1 MWGQRLNWMAL
12 VGPFQLG
19 VLCDSLQKGFPGSFH
34 SHHPLQT
41 SLCEATDLPSICC
54 YADKPQRTP
63 TKESCHSHRHTLI
76 HSCSE
81 FAFFPKAF
89 FKIFLSKSFIILLTT
104 GVPHSSAS
112 WLRSLSRV
120 CRVGA
125 RRAEALGSTRE
136 ASFFPHPFLI
146 PLLLPPLPFCFWHCC
161 TVQGVW

>member
-1 MWGQRLNWMAL
+1 MWVPSNSGYSVIHYKKA
-12 VGPFQLG
+12 FQAVFILIIHFRRPYAKPRICPVFAVMLISPRG
-19 VLCDSLQKGFPGSFH
+19 
-34 SHHPLQT
+34 HPPRRA
-41 SLCEATDLPSICC
+41 ATATGTL
-54 YADKPQRTP
+54 
-63 TKESCHSHRHTLI
+63 LI

-81 FAFFPKAF
+81 FAFFPKPF

-125 RRAEALGSTRE
+125 HRAEALGSTRE